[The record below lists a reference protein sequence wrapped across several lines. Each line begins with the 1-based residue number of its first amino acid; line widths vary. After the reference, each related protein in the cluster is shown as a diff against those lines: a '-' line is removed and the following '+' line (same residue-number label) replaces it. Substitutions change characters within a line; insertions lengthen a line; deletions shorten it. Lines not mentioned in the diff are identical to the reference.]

1 MKNNIITSA
10 SFQKPQAKKFIQ
22 FLACAFCLLMMGTPL
37 FAQFETTLGIA
48 SGNEES
54 WDGKPIAGGS
64 SILLSNTFSFG
75 AGKILLSRLTGTGAQ
90 ALNVTLHD
98 ATYPTVEFSGRAIES
113 DLNATGAH
121 TGYFITGQRKLAAG
135 AQMILLRTDLN
146 GNVTWARFL
155 PSPSLDECGVSVERQ
170 SNGDVVATGRS
181 LNPATNISKIVIAR
195 FTAAGGL
202 VWCFRYGS
210 SNNLSFVPTEAC
222 NGLHPSPNPGGAKFG
237 VVAVTGSY
245 TESGVDGNHTFLF
258 LVNAATGAEIWR
270 RTYNSGNLL
279 DQGNDVVFKP
289 AANQFDADRYMIV
302 GSSGF
307 VHPSVWV
314 VRVTPS
320 NGAGSG
326 SVYSA
331 GVYNSGFIAR
341 SVTLSVHSSGTRAA
355 LAGTII
361 GMSQAGNPFF
371 SRAWAMELP
380 FTNNAAPTW
389 TYYYSASDPN
399 GLASESISR
408 ITGANPGYL
417 ITCGDHLSGSPNFD
431 THAIRVF
438 ADGKHNLADCPEVS
452 LPVTR
457 TAAGTYTTRTNN
469 KEGVSFWNT
478 LSTVR
483 TVRTLVQQSC
493 DGVPFTGGSG
503 ERSNEN
509 GTATVSLGTEAPT
522 AAIFPNP
529 SSPGMSVRLGVQVPQ
544 AQSLTFQIF
553 DLTGK
558 RVFVETKTVEGGY
571 QELDLPSENLVS
583 GAYFVR
589 LQAPDLNLTLKLV
602 VNE

>member
-1 MKNNIITSA
+1 MKNSIITSA
-10 SFQKPQAKKFIQ
+10 SFQKPQAKKFIHY
-22 FLACAFCLLMMGTPL
+22 LAYAFCLLITGTPL

-54 WDGKPIAGGS
+54 WDGKPIAGS
-64 SILLSNTFSFG
+64 NSILLSNTFSFG
-75 AGKILLSRLTGTGAQ
+75 PGKILLTKLKNTGVQ
-90 ALNVTLHD
+90 SLNVTLHD
-98 ATYPTVEFSGRAIES
+98 ATYPTVEFSGRAIEP

-121 TGYFITGQRKLAAG
+121 TGYFITGQRRLASG

-146 GNVTWARFL
+146 GVVTWARFL
-155 PSPSLDECGVSVERQ
+155 PSPSLHECGVSVERQ

-181 LNPATNISKIVIAR
+181 LNPATNISRIVMAR

-210 SNNLSFVPTEAC
+210 SNNLSFVPAEAC
-222 NGLHPSPNPGGAKFG
+222 NGLRPSPNPGGGMIG
-237 VVAVTGSY
+237 VVAVTGRY
-245 TESGVDGNHTFLF
+245 TVTGVDGNHTFLF
-258 LVNAATGAEIWR
+258 LVNASTGAEIWR
-270 RTYNSGNLL
+270 QTYNSGNLL
-279 DQGNDVVFKP
+279 DEGLDVVYKP
-289 AANQFDADRYMIV
+289 AANQFDTDKYMVV
-302 GSSGF
+302 GASGGI
-307 VHPSVWV
+307 HPSVWV

-320 NGAGSG
+320 NGAGVG
-326 SVYSA
+326 SIYAA
-331 GVYNSGFIAR
+331 GVYNSAFIAR

-361 GMSQAGNPFF
+361 GMSQPGNPFF

-380 FTNNAAPTW
+380 FSNTALPTW
-389 TYYYSASDPN
+389 TYYYSASDPI
-399 GLASESISR
+399 GSASESISR

-417 ITCGDHLSGSPNFD
+417 ITCGDHLIGSPNFD
-431 THAIRVF
+431 VHAIRVF

-457 TAAGTYTTRTNN
+457 TAAGTYTTRPNN

-493 DGVPFTGGSG
+493 DGVPLTGGSG

-509 GTATVSLGTEAPT
+509 GTTTVSLGTETPT

-529 SSPGMSVRLGVQVPQ
+529 NTSGMSVRLGVQVPQ
-544 AQSLTFQIF
+544 AQSLTIQIF

-589 LQAPDLNLTLKLV
+589 LQAPDLNMTLKLV